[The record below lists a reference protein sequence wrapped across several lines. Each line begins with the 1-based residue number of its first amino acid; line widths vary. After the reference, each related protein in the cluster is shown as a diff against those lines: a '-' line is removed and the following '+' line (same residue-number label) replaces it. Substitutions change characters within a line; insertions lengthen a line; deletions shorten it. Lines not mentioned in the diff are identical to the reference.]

1 MSKTQNKSVIM
12 KTVINILAAIM
23 LLIVVTWD
31 SRATAGPT
39 MEGVARDSIIINFN
53 NNTRILIYV
62 KDKSDLDN
70 LRQYDL
76 NAMLRDISVSIDSS
90 RDVTYLKLEDE
101 DGDKYLK
108 DTTIVINNNENEEGY
123 EETRIIDEGDN
134 KARIKLGN
142 YRFELDVEDME
153 DIEETFED
161 LEDDGLKVTTSTE
174 DVRRR
179 RTTHEFN
186 VEIGVNNYLEDGD
199 FPDGS
204 ANYSVKPWGSW
215 YVGFSSIHKTAIGRG
230 PLFLEWGGTL
240 HWYNFKLDNEDIQIL
255 KTENGTEYLE
265 PPAGVNG
272 LKSKLTASY
281 LSVSV
286 VPMLDFS
293 HGARK
298 VKKYESGSI
307 SISKYKKQGV
317 RIGIGGYAGYRLGSH
332 TKYKFKQDGDRD
344 KDKDRGNF
352 NLNNFRYGVR
362 GQIGFKGMDFFVNYD
377 LNDLFNDDKGPADL
391 NAISFGFIL

>member
-1 MSKTQNKSVIM
+1 MRSIVNTFSA
-12 KTVINILAAIM
+12 TILLL
-23 LLIVVTWD
+23 LLIGGGR
-31 SRATAGPT
+31 SIAAGPA
-39 MEGVARDSIIINFN
+39 MKKMVRDSIIINFD

-62 KDKSDLDN
+62 KDKNDLDN

-76 NAMLRDISVSIDSS
+76 NAMLRDISLSIDSS
-90 RDVTYLKLEDE
+90 QNVTYLKLEDE
-101 DGDKYLK
+101 DGDKYLT
-108 DTTIVINNNENEEGY
+108 DTTIVIDDNEEDDGY
-123 EETRIIDEGDN
+123 EETRIIHDEGN

-142 YRFELDVEDME
+142 YRVELDVDDIE

-161 LEDDGLKVTTSTE
+161 IEDEGLKVTTTTE
-174 DVRRR
+174 EFRRR

-186 VEIGVNNYLEDGD
+186 IEIGVNNYLEDGD

-215 YVGFSSIHKTAIGRG
+215 YIGFSSVHKTAIGRG

-265 PPAGVNG
+265 PPAGVAG
-272 LKSKLTASY
+272 IKSKLTASY

-286 VPMLDFS
+286 VPTLDFS
-293 HGARK
+293 HGTRK

-332 TKYKFKQDGDRD
+332 TKYKFKEDGDRD
-344 KDKDRGNF
+344 KDKTSGNF
-352 NLNNFRYGVR
+352 NLNNFRYGIR

-377 LNDLFNDDKGPADL
+377 LNDLFNDNQGPADL

>member
-1 MSKTQNKSVIM
+1 M
-12 KTVINILAAIM
+12 KTIINTLGVTIL
-23 LLIVVTWD
+23 LLAVTCG
-31 SRATAGPT
+31 SQLTANPVT
-39 MEGVARDSIIINFN
+39 EKAPQDSIIINFN

-90 RDVTYLKLEDE
+90 KNVTYLKLEDE

-108 DTTIVINNNENEEGY
+108 DTTIVINDNEEDGY
-123 EETRIIDEGDN
+123 EETRITHEDDN

-142 YRFELDVEDME
+142 YRVELDVDDIE

-161 LEDDGLKVTTSTE
+161 IEHEGLKVTTTTE
-174 DVRRR
+174 EVRRR

-186 VEIGVNNYLEDGD
+186 IEIGVNNYLEDGD

-215 YVGFSSIHKTAIGRG
+215 YIGFGSVHKTAIGRG

-240 HWYNFKLDNEDIQIL
+240 HWYNFKLDNEDIQII

-286 VPMLDFS
+286 VPTLDFS
-293 HGARK
+293 HGTRK
-298 VKKYESGSI
+298 VKRYESGSI

-317 RIGIGGYAGYRLGSH
+317 RIGLGGYAGYRLGSH

-344 KDKDRGNF
+344 KDKDGGNF

-362 GQIGFKGMDFFVNYD
+362 GQIGFKGMDFFINYD
-377 LNDLFNDDKGPADL
+377 LNDLFNDGKGPADL

>member
-1 MSKTQNKSVIM
+1 M
-12 KTVINILAAIM
+12 KTIINTLGINM
-23 LLIVVTWD
+23 LLLVVTCGELL
-31 SRATAGPT
+31 AVNQTTEKQPQ
-39 MEGVARDSIIINFN
+39 DSIIINFN
-53 NNTRILIYV
+53 NNTKILIYI

-76 NAMLRDISVSIDSS
+76 NAMLRDISLSIDSS
-90 RDVTYLKLEDE
+90 KNITYLQLEDE
-101 DGDKYLK
+101 DGEKYLK
-108 DTTIVINNNENEEGY
+108 DTTIVINNRDEGY
-123 EETRIIDEGDN
+123 EETTIRKDDDN
-134 KARIKLGN
+134 KATIKLGN
-142 YRFELDVEDME
+142 YRVELDVDDIEE
-153 DIEETFED
+153 IEETFED
-161 LEDDGLKVTTSTE
+161 IEHEGLKVTTTTE

-179 RTTHEFN
+179 RTTQEFN
-186 VEIGVNNYLEDGD
+186 IEIGVNNYLENGD
-199 FPDGS
+199 FPEGS

-215 YVGFSSIHKTAIGRG
+215 YIGFSSIQKTAIGRG

-265 PPAGVNG
+265 PPAGING

-281 LSVSV
+281 LTVSV
-286 VPMLDFS
+286 VPLLDFS
-293 HGARK
+293 HGIRK

-332 TKYKFKQDGDRD
+332 TKYKFKQDGDTE

-362 GQIGFKGMDFFVNYD
+362 GQIGFKGMDFFINYD
-377 LNDLFNDDKGPADL
+377 LNDLFNDNRGPAEL